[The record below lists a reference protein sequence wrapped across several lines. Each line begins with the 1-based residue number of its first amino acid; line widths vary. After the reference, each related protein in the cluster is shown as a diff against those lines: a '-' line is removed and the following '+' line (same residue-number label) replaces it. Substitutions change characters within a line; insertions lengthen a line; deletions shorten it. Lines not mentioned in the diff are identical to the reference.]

1 MQPEAEGTNVGSCWP
16 RKDFPASESGGMIG
30 FRGSPQPGHGPA
42 LRWSALHRMEMQSH
56 GRQIGELRFGTSG
69 EDS

>member
-42 LRWSALHRMEMQSH
+42 LRWSALYRMEMQSR
-56 GRQIGELRFGTSG
+56 GRLLKSSIHSLKT
-69 EDS
+69 